1 MLLVIVTIPTHFVF
15 FISVVS
21 CQREGLHNWHQWIRC
36 WQSANGNYLTQL
48 GPTGWP
54 QSPNLS
60 SSSFNEVINYCDK
73 VSRHQTTICHG
84 INTLMTYVGHTL
96 PEGAGHSKPHT
107 ASHTKHILNSWVS
120 RPEKMSQVLS
130 PQWQPSAQSLWLCP
144 CWPQWQRHWIY
155 GTINITPLG

>member
-1 MLLVIVTIPTHFVF
+1 MWILKLFEKYNNNVIRHSHHPYSFCLFH
-15 FISVVS
+15 
-21 CQREGLHNWHQWIRC
+21 IRC
-36 WQSANGNYLTQL
+36 FQSKRRTPQLTSMDTMLTSANGNNLTQL
-48 GPTGWP
+48 GPTGSP

-107 ASHTKHILNSWVS
+107 ASHTKHILNS
-120 RPEKMSQVLS
+120 
-130 PQWQPSAQSLWLCP
+130 
-144 CWPQWQRHWIY
+144 
-155 GTINITPLG
+155 